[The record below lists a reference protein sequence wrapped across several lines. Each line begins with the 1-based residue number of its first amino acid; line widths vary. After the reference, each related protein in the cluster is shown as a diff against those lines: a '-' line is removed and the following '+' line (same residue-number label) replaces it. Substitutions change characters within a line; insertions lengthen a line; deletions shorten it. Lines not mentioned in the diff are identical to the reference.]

1 MNKRIT
7 FIGMGPGAKE
17 YLTLEALSVL
27 RASQTVLA
35 STRLYELIK
44 DENPKARFIEL
55 PNHSLE
61 ASTVIQ
67 RLEENGLT
75 ILVSGDTGLFSMAQ
89 SLKKLLPEAS
99 FRFVS
104 GISSVQLAFARLGED
119 WSQNRVYSLHGRELK
134 VDSTY
139 LKNENV
145 FTLLCGTREGQN
157 KAQEIYDEI
166 YSSFNAWAFIDLS
179 LTTEKMI
186 SMNQLNLKEA
196 PVFSRLLLV
205 FIKRSQS

>member
-17 YLTLEALSVL
+17 CLTLEALSVL
-27 RASQTVLA
+27 RTSQTLLA

-61 ASTVIQ
+61 ASALIQ
-67 RLEENGLT
+67 GLEENELT

-89 SLKKLLPEAS
+89 SLKKQLLEEQ
-99 FRFVS
+99 FRFIP
-104 GISSVQLAFARLGED
+104 GISSVQLAFSRLGED

-134 VDSTY
+134 VDTVY
-139 LKNENV
+139 LKNETV
-145 FTLLCGTREGQN
+145 FTLLCGTREAQN
-157 KAQEIYDEI
+157 QAQEIYTELK
-166 YSSFNAWAFIDLS
+166 SLFTSWAFVDLS
-179 LTTEKMI
+179 LATEKI
-186 SMNQLNLKEA
+186 VSMDQLNLKEA
-196 PVFSRLLLV
+196 PVFSRLLLI
-205 FIKRSQS
+205 FIKRSQA